1 MRASQQLL
9 KALQQHRH
17 ISAPAG
23 RTTAAARSAAE
34 AYVSTTAAARSTVT
48 AYGSTVAA
56 TRSTAAA
63 YGSTTAA
70 IGSTTATAGST
81 AAAYGST
88 VATACWEHCSS
99 LWEQHSSCWEHCSST
114 ALESNAMVG
123 HRMPAVAHHGDVRLI
138 SGGPLAT
145 LFSGGRSPVV
155 HQWQIP
161 PSDSRLH
168 VAGGPPVAFWP
179 LPGVMLSG
187 AVAYGSIGAAVES
200 TVLKHCSSYLFIIIY
215 IWHIQHL

>member
-9 KALQQHRH
+9 GALQQHRH
-17 ISAPAG
+17 IS
-23 RTTAAARSAAE
+23 ARSAAE

-70 IGSTTATAGST
+70 IGNTAAAIGSTT
-81 AAAYGST
+81 AAYGST
-88 VATACWEHCSS
+88 TATACWEHCSS
-99 LWEQHSSCWEHCSST
+99 LWEQHSSCWEHCSREQCDGGPP
-114 ALESNAMVG
+114 LDH
-123 HRMPAVAHHGDVRLI
+123 HRMLAVAHHGDVWLI

-145 LFSGGRSPVV
+145 LFPSGGSPVV

-168 VAGGPPVAFWP
+168 VAGGPPVAF
-179 LPGVMLSG
+179 
-187 AVAYGSIGAAVES
+187 
-200 TVLKHCSSYLFIIIY
+200 
-215 IWHIQHL
+215 